1 MLLSTGS
8 FYCHRQSSK
17 IQKITFM
24 TRRHIIQVIFFS
36 WTATAGFEVLQFSLR
51 VSLKRRLDAIF
62 CWLDVI
68 FLEFLPSTLLI
79 FSFVS
84 MIVRV
89 RKYYGS
95 ARTLSK
101 QLRYNHQW
109 VSLKTYHGEK
119 SAVIMMGIVIG
130 VFVITYGT
138 YLHCSFLILFDT
150 TGMASCDDVKY
161 KIPVLVLNS
170 AINPLAYAF
179 FKRDVK
185 TDSTNMILMKGN
197 QVKPSTHVLNTRKHL
212 SSSLVWKSTYSS
224 RKCTV
229 KKSRFAAYS
238 ELRAACFQSWQIYGS
253 FRTPTE

>member
-24 TRRHIIQVIFFS
+24 TRRHIIHVIFFS

-89 RKYYGS
+89 RKHYGS

-185 TDSTNMILMKGN
+185 TDSTNMIL
-197 QVKPSTHVLNTRKHL
+197 
-212 SSSLVWKSTYSS
+212 
-224 RKCTV
+224 
-229 KKSRFAAYS
+229 
-238 ELRAACFQSWQIYGS
+238 
-253 FRTPTE
+253 

>member
-1 MLLSTGS
+1 MFRYS
-8 FYCHRQSSK
+8 FSEA
-17 IQKITFM
+17 IP
-24 TRRHIIQVIFFS
+24 IFFNRLKS
-36 WTATAGFEVLQFSLR
+36 GFSL
-51 VSLKRRLDAIF
+51 

-68 FLEFLPSTLLI
+68 FLEFLPSTLMV

-89 RKYYGS
+89 RKHYGS

-101 QLRYNHQW
+101 QLRYNHRC

-130 VFVITYGT
+130 VFVITYGI

-150 TGMASCDDVKY
+150 TGMASCNDVKY
-161 KIPVLVLNS
+161 KFPVLVLNS

-185 TDSTNMILMKGN
+185 KEFRRLISINKFLKKGN
-197 QVKPSTHVLNTRKHL
+197 KVKPSTFVLDTRRHL
-212 SSSLVWKSTYSS
+212 SSSLARLKYLQL
-224 RKCTV
+224 KCTV
-229 KKSRFAAYS
+229 KKSRFAACS
-238 ELRAACFQSWQIYGS
+238 ELRAACLELANPWLFLDSN
-253 FRTPTE
+253 